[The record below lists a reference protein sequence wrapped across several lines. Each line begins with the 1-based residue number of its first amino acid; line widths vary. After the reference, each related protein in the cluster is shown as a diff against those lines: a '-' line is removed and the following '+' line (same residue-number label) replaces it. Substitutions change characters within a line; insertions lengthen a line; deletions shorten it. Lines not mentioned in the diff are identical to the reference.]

1 MSAARNKTTAGIR
14 SESEAARPADPRP
27 PDAQGQPPGPQA
39 QTPDQITFGEA
50 MERLEAVV
58 AQLEGDESL
67 ELEQALA
74 LYEQGVALAAAC
86 RGRLARAEL
95 RLTEIA
101 GRPPDDA

>member
-1 MSAARNKTTAGIR
+1 VSTARTKTTAGIKTGT
-14 SESEAARPADPRP
+14 EAAAPAEPQP
-27 PDAQGQPPGPQA
+27 QDAPGQA
-39 QTPDQITFGEA
+39 PDQIAFGEA

-74 LYEQGVALAAAC
+74 LYEQGVSLAAAC

>member
-1 MSAARNKTTAGIR
+1 MSAARTKTTAGIK
-14 SESEAARPADPRP
+14 SETEAAAAAEPQPQ
-27 PDAQGQPPGPQA
+27 DAQG

-74 LYEQGVALAAAC
+74 LYEQGVALANAC